1 MSMPTRFMLPLVAAL
16 ALGSVIFGTRAMAA
30 GPRDA
35 CTSHEDVAGAVTALP
50 LVASIIKTGGPL
62 RVLAVGSAT
71 MFGPEASLEPGTIT
85 NQSLNSASN
94 GLQPVTPLPK
104 TITQEASERA
114 FPHQMARAIQS
125 AVPGLQVIVVVRGG
139 RGMSAGDMLAVLKQE
154 LATSGPYQLVLWQTG
169 TVEAVRNSP
178 PGEFA
183 SILSDGAEAVEAANA
198 NLVLIDPQYSRFLQT
213 NSNLDPY
220 TQALQ
225 QVANMPGVGLFRRF
239 DLMRAWAAD
248 GQIDLERTPRN
259 DRRRAVDVLHA
270 CLGQHLARLV
280 LAGGRT

>member
-1 MSMPTRFMLPLVAAL
+1 MPTRFVLPLVAAL
-16 ALGSVIFGTRAMAA
+16 GLGMAGTQAWAA

-35 CTSHEDVAGAVTALP
+35 CASHEDLAGAFASLP
-50 LVASIIKTGGPL
+50 RVAAVIKQGGPL

-71 MFGPEASLEPGTIT
+71 MFGPEASLDPGTLT
-85 NQSLNSASN
+85 SQSLNN
-94 GLQPVTPLPK
+94 GANGSQPITPMPK
-104 TITQEASERA
+104 AIMQEASERA
-114 FPHQMARAIQS
+114 FPRQMARALQA
-125 AVPGLQVIVVVRGG
+125 AVPGLQVSVTVRGG

-183 SILSDGAEAVEAANA
+183 STLSDGAEAVEEAHA
-198 NLVLIDPQYSRFLQT
+198 NLMLIDPQYSRFLQT

-259 DRRRAVDVLHA
+259 ERKRAVDTLHA

-280 LAGGRT
+280 LAGSRT